1 MDMKFFEHFDE
12 LLPLLSSRLPK
23 QQGTL
28 NEGPL
33 AAMVTIYGDYGL
45 SVAYAALFAPK
56 IELTQNCPVAFFG
69 PDDSLPVDVFHVDLL
84 HHQDAANRTPEFYR
98 ALGEALASFWTRQL
112 STSGIK
118 GRFVYDDSTGY
129 DVVYECD
136 ERGS

>member
-33 AAMVTIYGDYGL
+33 GAMVVIYGDYGL

-56 IELTQNCPVAFFG
+56 IELTQNCPVVFFG
-69 PDDSLPVDVFHVDLL
+69 PDEFVARRCLSCGPSTPSGCGQSDSRVLQSP
-84 HHQDAANRTPEFYR
+84 
-98 ALGEALASFWTRQL
+98 W
-112 STSGIK
+112 
-118 GRFVYDDSTGY
+118 
-129 DVVYECD
+129 
-136 ERGS
+136 